1 MLLGWQMFA
10 SIDWNKNVHV
20 FLPVTRPNS
29 KQRGY
34 DAAHPRSRS
43 ILASCEV
50 SGVGVVCCATG
61 ENLSD
66 LMIAEVPDDITSK
79 NRGICPTAIAPL
91 QSPIH
96 QVALVGN
103 SFGCGPSPV
112 AHALVRSQFSLHY
125 LRVEAAVPPGQKAT
139 AARKPSAY
147 LDPVDRTVF
156 PEEIVSMGV
165 ARTPGPNAVVLTN
178 LGNLFEWSPN
188 FGAVRYSTGCLFDNL
203 PYELSFFREAER
215 TATFAEAHVECTL
228 HPKIVL
234 CSVNDALRQYD
245 LRAPAA
251 TAATSSVLLY
261 QSPESSGP
269 LTGLCQHTRYRCMH
283 ASPTCCRKMT

>member
-1 MLLGWQMFA
+1 M
-10 SIDWNKNVHV
+10 
-20 FLPVTRPNS
+20 
-29 KQRGY
+29 
-34 DAAHPRSRS
+34 
-43 ILASCEV
+43 ASCEV
-50 SGVGVVCCATG
+50 GTVGVVCCATG

-66 LMIAEVPDDITSK
+66 LMITEVPDDITSK
-79 NRGICPTAIAPL
+79 NRGIFPTAIAPL
-91 QSPIH
+91 HSPIH

-103 SFGCGPSPV
+103 SFGYGPSPV
-112 AHALVRSQFSLHY
+112 AHALVRSQFSLHH
-125 LRVEAAVPPGQKAT
+125 LRIEAATRAAPKGAAT
-139 AARKPSAY
+139 AAAARKASVF
-147 LDPVDRTVF
+147 LDPVDRTIF
-156 PEEIVSMGV
+156 PEEIISMGV

-188 FGAVRYSTGCLFDNL
+188 FGAVRYSAGCLFDNL
-203 PYELSFFREAER
+203 PYELTFFREAER

-245 LRAPAA
+245 LRAPAR

-269 LTGLCQHTRYRCMH
+269 LTSLCQHTRY
-283 ASPTCCRKMT
+283 CCPSLLDSAVNKS